1 VLSMRMRA
9 MVSDYLFINTTIYI
23 YSPCNFCTILSMVLL
38 SGVCN
43 LICDLQILEGG
54 LAMVMSGRHGCRK
67 ILLFCGWASVSFF
80 REGRIGE
87 KSKHEQSRTFIT
99 LGTNFLT
106 LETCSLTSHPGIY
119 IEHSCSSDVTIDE
132 NRLYSDCNNS
142 STSPKFHT
150 DTKRVR
156 FHIQSLIPGH
166 NATVLRLYSDDKES
180 F

>member
-1 VLSMRMRA
+1 
-9 MVSDYLFINTTIYI
+9 MVVEDDLYLGARERRGEI
-23 YSPCNFCTILSMVLL
+23 
-38 SGVCN
+38 
-43 LICDLQILEGG
+43 EKEREERERGG
-54 LAMVMSGRHGCRK
+54 
-67 ILLFCGWASVSFF
+67 
-80 REGRIGE
+80 
-87 KSKHEQSRTFIT
+87 HEQSRTFIT

-156 FHIQSLIPGH
+156 FHIRGLIPGH